1 MRRERAFAEG
11 MPSWHREVAAA
22 AVGNE
27 EGMAAGKDG
36 AADETER
43 RSGWCRV
50 LFISKTL
57 ARGAGWMAQIFC
69 FGVARRLFWRTMKAG
84 GMAQNFLLEHGNSGA
99 CGIAQIFY
107 SSAHG
112 NSGELWRVIV
122 LY

>member
-1 MRRERAFAEG
+1 
-11 MPSWHREVAAA
+11 MPSWHREVAAT

-27 EGMAAGKDG
+27 EATAAGKEG
-36 AADETER
+36 AADETEG

-69 FGVARRLFWRTMKAG
+69 SSVARRLFWRMMKAG

-112 NSGELWRVIV
+112 NSGA
-122 LY
+122 